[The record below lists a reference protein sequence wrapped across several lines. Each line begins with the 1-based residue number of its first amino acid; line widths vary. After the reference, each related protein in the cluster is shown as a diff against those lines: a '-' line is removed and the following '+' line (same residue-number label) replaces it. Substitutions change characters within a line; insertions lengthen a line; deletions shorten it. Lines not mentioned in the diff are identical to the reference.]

1 MVGLDWLDLD
11 FFFHH
16 FFQES
21 VPKFE
26 FRRPR
31 MRMGPGP
38 GPGPGPHGTPWGP
51 MGPYGAPYGPTVPLR
66 ECRRQFTLVAFT
78 QYTLRRGSD
87 QNSESWTNQR

>member
-16 FFQES
+16 FFQGS

-38 GPGPGPHGTPWGP
+38 APARPGPSARALVKSYHLDKTP
-51 MGPYGAPYGPTVPLR
+51 T
-66 ECRRQFTLVAFT
+66 T
-78 QYTLRRGSD
+78 
-87 QNSESWTNQR
+87 

>member
-16 FFQES
+16 FFQGS

-38 GPGPGPHGTPWGP
+38 GPGPGPMGPHGALWGP
-51 MGPYGAPYGPTVPLR
+51 MGPPMGPQCRCGNAEGSLR
-66 ECRRQFTLVAFT
+66 LSFSKSAVSTST
-78 QYTLRRGSD
+78 
-87 QNSESWTNQR
+87 

>member
-16 FFQES
+16 FFQGS

-38 GPGPGPHGTPWGP
+38 GPGPGPMGPHGAPWGP
-51 MGPYGAPYGPTVPLR
+51 MGPYGASPCAAGMPKAV
-66 ECRRQFTLVAFT
+66 
-78 QYTLRRGSD
+78 YTCWRDRIAKTETS
-87 QNSESWTNQR
+87 